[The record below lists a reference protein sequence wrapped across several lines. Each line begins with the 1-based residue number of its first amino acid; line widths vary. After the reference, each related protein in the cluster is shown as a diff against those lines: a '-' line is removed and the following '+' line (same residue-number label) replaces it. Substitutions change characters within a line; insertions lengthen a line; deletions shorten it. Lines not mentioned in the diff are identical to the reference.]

1 MIRVKNILSLSLL
14 IFVSCEFHT
23 AMDPL
28 YPIPVLKVKMGEEK
42 AFDLSNY
49 FRNENV
55 NLLFN
60 ESLQHISLLG
70 NDLIIDASS
79 VTSGFENI
87 SLIADGRPI
96 HIFIE
101 YEFMAR
107 HTFSFE
113 SEKANSVVVMG
124 GFNDWSRSALPL
136 LKRGNQFSR
145 TVFMSPKKHE
155 YKFVVDGI
163 EEIDPENP
171 VFDNYQINQEKLTS
185 DLQS

>member
-55 NLLFN
+55 SLLFN

-70 NDLIIDASS
+70 NELIIDASS

-87 SLIADGRPI
+87 SLIADGQPI
-96 HIFIE
+96 HILIE

-113 SEKANSVVVMG
+113 SEIANTVVVMG
-124 GFNDWSRSALPL
+124 GFNDWSRSAIQYF
-136 LKRGNQFSR
+136 R
-145 TVFMSPKKHE
+145 
-155 YKFVVDGI
+155 
-163 EEIDPENP
+163 
-171 VFDNYQINQEKLTS
+171 
-185 DLQS
+185 

>member
-23 AMDPL
+23 AIDPL

-49 FRNENV
+49 FRNENIS
-55 NLLFN
+55 LLFN

-70 NDLIIDASS
+70 NELIIDATS
-79 VTSGFENI
+79 VKSGFENI
-87 SLIADGRPI
+87 SLIADGQPI
-96 HIFIE
+96 HILIE

-113 SEKANSVVVMG
+113 SEKFKDYDFFGTPKGDFYVNYTMG
-124 GFNDWSRSALPL
+124 
-136 LKRGNQFSR
+136 LKKMIAETKVEYADMNNQI
-145 TVFMSPKKHE
+145 K
-155 YKFVVDGI
+155 
-163 EEIDPENP
+163 
-171 VFDNYQINQEKLTS
+171 
-185 DLQS
+185 

>member
-23 AMDPL
+23 AMDTL

-55 NLLFN
+55 NLLYN

-70 NDLIIDASS
+70 NQLIIDASS

-87 SLIADGRPI
+87 SVIADGQPI
-96 HIFIE
+96 HILIE

-113 SEKANSVVVMG
+113 SEIAKTVGDMG
-124 GFNDWSRSALPL
+124 GVNDWSRSALPL
-136 LKRGNQFSR
+136 LKRGNNLAGRFLCP
-145 TVFMSPKKHE
+145 PKSM
-155 YKFVVDGI
+155 
-163 EEIDPENP
+163 NT
-171 VFDNYQINQEKLTS
+171 NLW
-185 DLQS
+185 